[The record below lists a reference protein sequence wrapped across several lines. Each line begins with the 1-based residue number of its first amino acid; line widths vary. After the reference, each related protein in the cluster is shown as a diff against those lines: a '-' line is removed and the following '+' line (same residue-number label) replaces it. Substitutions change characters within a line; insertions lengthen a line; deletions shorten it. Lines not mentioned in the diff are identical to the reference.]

1 MRNCIVGGLVAAFG
15 LGLGPRTGAEVVAT
29 FSYDSLLGSYDAQ
42 GPNQGVFT
50 ARAVDQPLL
59 RTVGDFNRT
68 ISPEGNAD
76 FPAGFVADANL
87 ADIFLE
93 MTNTRT
99 SATTFSA
106 VGSLTI
112 TDIDGD
118 QFLTGFTGTWYIL
131 GPGFAFFNV
140 DSTNNLRLESDDGFF
155 NGYNGSWSIAGLTN
169 LEWTFNN
176 VIIGGPGFDQDFSDF
191 AVGVS
196 GYFVP
201 TPPAA
206 AALIVGL
213 AALGSRRRS
222 RRA

>member
-1 MRNCIVGGLVAAFG
+1 MRSALFVAA
-15 LGLGPRTGAEVVAT
+15 VVSFAASVQARAADT
-29 FSYDSLLGSYDAQ
+29 VVSFSYDSLLGTYDAQ

-59 RTVGDFNRT
+59 RTVGDINRT
-68 ISPEGNAD
+68 IDPPGNAD

-87 ADIFLE
+87 ADIYLE

-118 QFLTGFTGTWYIL
+118 QFLAEFTGTWYNL
-131 GPGFAFFNV
+131 GPGFAFFGADGFINP
-140 DSTNNLRLESDDGFF
+140 RFESDDGAF
-155 NGYNGSWSIAGLTN
+155 NGYNGSWSLAGFSG
-169 LEWTFNN
+169 LEGNFANI
-176 VIIGGPGFDQDFSDF
+176 VFGGTWFDQDSSDF
-191 AVGVS
+191 AIGVA
-196 GYFVP
+196 GQLIP

-206 AALIVGL
+206 ALLLAGL
-213 AALGSRRRS
+213 VPFTSRRRAA
-222 RRA
+222 RA

>member
-1 MRNCIVGGLVAAFG
+1 MRNCIVGGLVAVFG
-15 LGLGPRTGAEVVAT
+15 LGLAARAEAEVVLS
-29 FSYDSLLGSYDAQ
+29 FSYDSLKGTYDAQ
-42 GPNQGVFT
+42 GPDQGVFT
-50 ARAVDQPLL
+50 ARAVDQPLF

-118 QFLTGFTGTWYIL
+118 QFLTGFTGMWYIL
-131 GPGFAFFNV
+131 GRGFAFFSVESSSNA
-140 DSTNNLRLESDDGFF
+140 RFESDDGLF
-155 NGYNGSWSIAGLTN
+155 NGYNGSWSVVGLPN
-169 LEWTFNN
+169 LSLTWNQF
-176 VIIGGPGFDQDFSDF
+176 VFAGPGFDQDFSDVAAGIF
-191 AVGVS
+191 GQLI
-196 GYFVP
+196 P

-206 AALIVGL
+206 AIVLVGL
-213 AALGSRRRS
+213 APLASRRRS